1 MIEATQRSGSLITAR
16 EAGER
21 GGKVMT
27 VLGSPLDSRTEGCTH
42 LIREAATPV
51 RDINDILEYFG
62 RPPVAG
68 LPTAKEWRD
77 ASLSP
82 GTEKEIKASR
92 TRILAALGA
101 EETEIYE
108 IIRWC
113 DEPVSIVLVAI
124 LELELAGRISRHH
137 GNRICRIA
145 DAGTSE

>member
-16 EAGER
+16 EAGEP

-51 RDINDILEYFG
+51 RDINDILEYLG

-77 ASLSP
+77 ASLSL

-101 EETEIYE
+101 E
-108 IIRWC
+108 
-113 DEPVSIVLVAI
+113 
-124 LELELAGRISRHH
+124 
-137 GNRICRIA
+137 
-145 DAGTSE
+145 